1 MTTIHVFT
9 LQLTNIDVEDRWLSK
24 NTMQHWWHSVAPN
37 TSRSKKTISVSYIF
51 HIYIYTYNHTH
62 IYISYIYKIYIY
74 IYISHTHTYIYI
86 SSIYSKLPGP
96 GVAPRRTA
104 AGRRRRRRTTAAA
117 GRPATTTPGRAPRG
131 AWRTAGP
138 PGRWLVGKLIFNW
151 KYGEIMRT
159 R

>member
-62 IYISYIYKIYIY
+62 TYIY
-74 IYISHTHTYIYI
+74 HTHTYIYI
-86 SSIYSKLPGP
+86 YFIYLQQTARPWRCASKDRSRSPSPSPHHGS
-96 GVAPRRTA
+96 GWETGDGNAWAGAPRSVA
-104 AGRRRRRRTTAAA
+104 NSG
-117 GRPATTTPGRAPRG
+117 ATG
-131 AWRTAGP
+131 AVARWEVDFQLEIWR
-138 PGRWLVGKLIFNW
+138 NN
-151 KYGEIMRT
+151 EN
-159 R
+159 